1 MEPITLNIARKIMLV
16 IEGYKGP
23 MNSDALIAS
32 VAELTMETP
41 KTVAAVIEFLME
53 VHKVQPPELT
63 ITEAPPPPPPA
74 VINDEP
80 LNLMDELAYNYK
92 VAKRCLETSL
102 VEGRIL
108 DADETRKSLRTI
120 STFMEQALKLQ
131 ERLYN
136 AQQIQKFQDAVLD
149 LLGTADPQLRD
160 NLLTRMLDA

>member
-1 MEPITLNIARKIMLV
+1 MLV

-53 VHKVQPPELT
+53 VHKVQPPEME
-63 ITEAPPPPPPA
+63 IVEAKPA
-74 VINDEP
+74 LPVVIDDEP

-102 VEGRIL
+102 VEGRVL

-149 LLGTADPQLRD
+149 LLATADPQLRD